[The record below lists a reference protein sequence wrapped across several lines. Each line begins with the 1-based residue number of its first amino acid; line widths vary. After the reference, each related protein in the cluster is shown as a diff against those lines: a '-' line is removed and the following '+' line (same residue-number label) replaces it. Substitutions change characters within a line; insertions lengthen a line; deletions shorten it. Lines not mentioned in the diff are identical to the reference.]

1 MNTPIKKQAE
11 ILSELWMD
19 YRDEEYFKDFFE
31 YADLGLPLAYLL
43 ANNIV
48 TRNNETDKFIG
59 DSWDIFLGLCGYAE
73 DTGFETLGDVLVET
87 DIPLPEED

>member
-1 MNTPIKKQAE
+1 MNTPINKQAE

-19 YRDEEYFKDFFE
+19 YRDEDYFKDFFE

-43 ANNIV
+43 TNNIV
-48 TRNNETDKFIG
+48 TRNSETDKFIS
-59 DSWDIFLGLCGYAE
+59 DTWEMFLGLVALE